1 MLTKIKTID
10 TSEIS
15 CGQKT
20 KKSMHTKRLVRCEF
34 MLFVIAT
41 NLSGGGPG
49 RIFLLLL
56 NPKLAPLN
64 SLTCSSL
71 LVILLSPVFVPC
83 TNSPVAPVL
92 DIGDEPS
99 STLEEIECIIWGA
112 VDGGGDERRETSA
125 DAATVASSLNV
136 KLSFTK
142 SDKFLAE
149 IEKCDILGPA

>member
-1 MLTKIKTID
+1 
-10 TSEIS
+10 
-15 CGQKT
+15 
-20 KKSMHTKRLVRCEF
+20 MHTKRLVRCEF

-83 TNSPVAPVL
+83 TNSPVATVL